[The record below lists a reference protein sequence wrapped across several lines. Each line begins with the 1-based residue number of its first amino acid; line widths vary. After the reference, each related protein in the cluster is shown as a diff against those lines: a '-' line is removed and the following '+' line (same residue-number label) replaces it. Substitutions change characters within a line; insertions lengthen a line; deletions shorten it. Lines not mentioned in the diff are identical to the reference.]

1 MKTKSIVL
9 LIILASI
16 AGFVYGQKTKQDTTY
31 KKYFIGTSGFMIAN
45 LLPNPPSFYQLN
57 LGYRITKKDVVSIE
71 LKTWTYRHPLGIPYG
86 DDYGTDEN
94 EYPGFVRE
102 YGIGFVY
109 QRFLWKG
116 LYASA
121 SIAPFLQKYVDKNGN
136 KIQNGFQLFNTY
148 RIGYHVKLFKNRF
161 FIEPS
166 IAMTHWPVNTNT
178 PEGFKKLENPW
189 PNYFL
194 FEPGF
199 HLGYK
204 F

>member
-1 MKTKSIVL
+1 MAV
-9 LIILASI
+9 ASSL
-16 AGFVYGQKTKQDTTY
+16 YGQKAKTDTTY
-31 KKYFIGTSGFMIAN
+31 KKYFIGTSGFMLFN

-57 LGYRITKKDVVSIE
+57 IGYRITKKDVVSIE
-71 LKTWTYRHPLGIPYG
+71 LKTWTYKHPLGIPYG
-86 DDYGTDEN
+86 DDFMTDEN
-94 EYPGFVRE
+94 EYPGFIRE

-116 LYASA
+116 FYASA
-121 SIAPFLQKYVDKNGN
+121 SIGSYLQYYRN
-136 KIQNGFQLFNTY
+136 KDGSIIQNGYQMFNTY
-148 RIGYHVKLFKNRF
+148 RLGYHIKLFKNLF

-166 IAMTHWPVNTNT
+166 IAMTHFPINTNV
-178 PEGFKKLENPW
+178 PAEFKKLEEPW

-199 HLGYK
+199 HMGFK